1 MSVDIS
7 NINYP
12 VKENLKTKIVVPE
25 KHFLI
30 TLSESIPWSDFSDI
44 AIHDLYRDRRRS
56 GRKLNL
62 RLHIGAFILQTLFRW
77 TDRELEEN
85 LNFYAPARVFCG
97 ISDREKSYDHSSY
110 VKFRNRLSDETAKQ
124 FNTSILKVA
133 VKKGFT
139 GSQFLDFDS
148 TVQEANIEYPSDMRM
163 MQSLVRKSNKI
174 LSCLAEA
181 GSYKANDLLKKIE
194 WKKLSKKF
202 KSYYFAKK
210 SKNGFELKQ
219 KLFQYMEKKTS
230 QVLKHIKDMSGVIK
244 EYELPWNIKRDLF
257 HCSKVGPALLRQIRY
272 FIKYR
277 EVAPNKILSLH
288 AKEVKC
294 ISKGKVG
301 TPYEF
306 GRTTFVGRLPG
317 NYTQVFT
324 GKEVALVDAKSMEQE
339 LAEYFEIFDSPP
351 KSISGDQGFWSK
363 ENLNAC
369 KSVGIE
375 EIGICPRGHKNWLI
389 PDEKVEEI
397 CNRRSIVEALI
408 GQLKKRGLGKSKMK
422 SDEMTKLDGQRS
434 SLSLNLSRLARDLSD
449 RPLKWAG

>member
-1 MSVDIS
+1 
-7 NINYP
+7 
-12 VKENLKTKIVVPE
+12 
-25 KHFLI
+25 
-30 TLSESIPWSDFSDI
+30 
-44 AIHDLYRDRRRS
+44 
-56 GRKLNL
+56 
-62 RLHIGAFILQTLFRW
+62 
-77 TDRELEEN
+77 LEEN
-85 LNFYAPARVFCG
+85 LNYYSPARIFCG
-97 ISDREKSYDHSSY
+97 VEGKAYDHSAY
-110 VKFRNRLSDETAKQ
+110 VKFRGRLTDETVKK
-124 FNTSILKVA
+124 FNFSLLKVA
-133 VKKGFT
+133 TRKGFT
-139 GSQFLDFDS
+139 GTEFLDFDS

-181 GSYKANDLLKKIE
+181 GSYKASGLLKKVE

-210 SKNGFELKQ
+210 SKNGFELK
-219 KLFQYMEKKTS
+219 KKIFQYMERKTA
-230 QVLKHIKDMSGVIK
+230 QVLEHIKDMNRIIK
-244 EYELPWNIKRDLF
+244 NHELPWNIKRDLV
-257 HCSKVGPALLRQIRY
+257 HCSEVGPALLKQIRY
-272 FIKYR
+272 FIKHK
-277 EVAPNKILSLH
+277 EVAPNKVLSLH

-324 GKEVALVDAKSMEQE
+324 GKKVGLADGKSMEQE
-339 LAEYFEIFDSPP
+339 LVEYFEIFDSPP
-351 KSISGDQGFWSK
+351 KSISGDQGFWSR

-389 PDEKVEEI
+389 ADENIEKI
-397 CNRRSIVEALI
+397 CNRRSLVEALI
-408 GQLKKRGLGKSKMK
+408 GQLKKRGMGKSKMK
-422 SDEMTKLDGQRS
+422 SDEMTKLEGQRS